1 MTSERLEIGLGLNS
15 AGRELR
21 TLVDLAVQAE
31 SAGFDIVSAGDSGTE
46 TFAIMGAIAV
56 STTRIQMIS
65 GIAGWSRSPA
75 TMAHAA
81 STVSNLSG
89 GRFTLG
95 IGPTPKMWV
104 NGWHGLEFDPVIPRM
119 REYLIA
125 VRAALDATS
134 DRPTDVDGEYFPTH
148 GYANWDI
155 DLPTPVPVA
164 LGVTQRRMTE
174 LAGEVCDGVMM
185 NSIIPRQWI
194 EEFGNGYLATGQAR
208 SGQAR
213 AGREGAPFTKEI
225 SRFVGIDDDRAHA
238 YDLCRAQLSFYF
250 EIPYFRSILEP
261 FGFDEELA
269 AGEKAI
275 LEGDRAGRIAAVSD
289 RMVEEIGIAG
299 TPDEV
304 LEKLT
309 QYEGLVDSVVLHGA
323 LTLDGDV
330 AQRNI
335 QRIIQ
340 TFGREAA

>member
-1 MTSERLEIGLGLNS
+1 MSMERLEIGLGLNS
-15 AGRELR
+15 AGTKLR

-31 SAGFDIVSAGDSGTE
+31 DAGFDIVSAGDSGTE

-56 STTRIQMIS
+56 STSRIQMIS

-81 STVSNLSG
+81 STVANLSD

-134 DRPTDVDGEYFPTH
+134 EQPTDVDGEYFPTH

-155 DLPTPVPVA
+155 ELPSPVPIA

-185 NSIIPRQWI
+185 NSIIPMQWI
-194 EEFGNGYLATGQAR
+194 EQFGNGYLSA
-208 SGQAR
+208 GQAR
-213 AGREGAPFTKEI
+213 AGREGTPFTREI
-225 SRFVGIDDDRAHA
+225 SRFVGVDEDRAHA

-275 LEGDRAGRIAAVSD
+275 LDGDRAARIAAVSD

-299 TPDEV
+299 TPAEV
-304 LEKLT
+304 VEKLAR
-309 QYEGLVDSVVLHGA
+309 YERLVDSVVLHGA

-340 TFGREAA
+340 TFGRSAV